1 MGGGQ
6 PDAVGCGRATTAMA
20 APGSFVGYCERWG
33 RQGRVSRYGLIVA
46 PPRSMVHKEDGTIDI
61 GLTLCWVPLM
71 VECPASV
78 AYHNCQNLTP

>member
-1 MGGGQ
+1 
-6 PDAVGCGRATTAMA
+6 
-20 APGSFVGYCERWG
+20 
-33 RQGRVSRYGLIVA
+33 
-46 PPRSMVHKEDGTIDI
+46 MVHKEDGTIDI